1 MNTTPP
7 YSVNPEIDRFYAEKK
22 WRMYVQ
28 ALDAYLEKNKTLI
41 VSSYSFRS
49 TKTEIP
55 EECYKVIKALL
66 NVLNTSYEFSHR
78 LQIRYS
84 QTHKESGEKQI
95 LKTCGLSAAT
105 VCLSLLCPV
114 ATPFICVGAFAVG
127 LLYGNSITKIDSRL
141 QSLATMV
148 NTCKDAEKELN
159 SENIIGY
166 LCKFKFTGTT
176 LDSIFDLAMGY
187 KMLPEDELAKCRAA
201 GYDAM
206 DIIATKL

>member
-1 MNTTPP
+1 MSATPECP
-7 YSVNPEIDRFYAEKK
+7 YPVNPEIDRLYAEKK

-28 ALDAYLEKNKTLI
+28 VLDAYLEKNKTLF
-41 VSSYSFRS
+41 VMTSE
-49 TKTEIP
+49 TKKEIP
-55 EECYKVIKALL
+55 EECYKVMKALL

-84 QTHKESGEKQI
+84 QTHKESSKKQI
-95 LKTCGLSAAT
+95 LKTCGLFLTT

-114 ATPFICVGAFAVG
+114 ATPFICVGAFGVG

-141 QSLATMV
+141 QSLDTAV
-148 NTCKDAEKELN
+148 NACKDAEKELN
-159 SENIIGY
+159 SENVIEY
-166 LCKFKFTGTT
+166 LWKFKFTGTT
-176 LDSIFDLAMGY
+176 LGSIFDLAMEY

-206 DIIATKL
+206 DIIANKL